1 MDIGET
7 IVIDGVKVRAEAD
20 DGFGCANCVGSGHCP
35 LCLHLPDCSGT
46 FRDDGRDIIFKKV
59 EE

>member
-7 IVIDGVKVRAEAD
+7 ITVDGVKVRVEAD
-20 DGFGCANCVGSGHCP
+20 DGFGCANCVGLDND
-35 LCLHLPDCSGT
+35 LCLHLPDCGAP
-46 FRDDGRDIIFKKV
+46 FRDDGRDIIFKRV